1 MWHKLIQTFVDN
13 PVSKSSPCIVRV
25 ERQHIML
32 KLKIMT
38 TALAVASL
46 ILLLTGSTYFTA
58 ALSVICTATTL
69 LPAGYLMWRWLLDEK
84 PSWFHS
90 ITWAALSGLIAAR
103 ALKDIGIIDIPLG
116 TVMSPEKVAELGSF
130 ASFMSILP
138 IFLAVVVPSSPTRN
152 NNDED

>member
-1 MWHKLIQTFVDN
+1 
-13 PVSKSSPCIVRV
+13 
-25 ERQHIML
+25 ML
-32 KLKIMT
+32 KLKLMT
-38 TALAVASL
+38 AALALASL
-46 ILLLTGSTYFTA
+46 ILLIMGSTYFTA

-69 LPAGYLMWRWLLDEK
+69 LPAGYLIWRWLLDEK

-138 IFLAVVVPSSPTRN
+138 LFLAVIAPSSSPKRN
-152 NNDED
+152 DDDGDSDKG

>member
-1 MWHKLIQTFVDN
+1 
-13 PVSKSSPCIVRV
+13 
-25 ERQHIML
+25 ML
-32 KLKIMT
+32 KLKLMT
-38 TALAVASL
+38 AALALASL
-46 ILLLTGSTYFTA
+46 ILLIMGSTYFTA

-69 LPAGYLMWRWLLDEK
+69 LPAGYLIWRWLLDEK

-138 IFLAVVVPSSPTRN
+138 LFLAVIAPSSSPKWDDD
-152 NNDED
+152 DED

>member
-1 MWHKLIQTFVDN
+1 MWYKLIQTFVDN

-38 TALAVASL
+38 AALAVASL

-69 LPAGYLMWRWLLDEK
+69 LPAGYLMWRWLLDDRREA
-84 PSWFHS
+84 
-90 ITWAALSGLIAAR
+90 IMV
-103 ALKDIGIIDIPLG
+103 PLHY
-116 TVMSPEKVAELGSF
+116 LGSSVRIDSSTSTQRYRDHRHPAWHCNEPGESSGIGKLRIVYEYPTDF
-130 ASFMSILP
+130 SRGSR
-138 IFLAVVVPSSPTRN
+138 AVVAHARQQ
-152 NNDED
+152 

>member
-1 MWHKLIQTFVDN
+1 
-13 PVSKSSPCIVRV
+13 
-25 ERQHIML
+25 ML

-38 TALAVASL
+38 AALAVASL

-116 TVMSPEKVAELGSF
+116 TVMSSGIGKLRIVYEYPTDFSRGSR
-130 ASFMSILP
+130 
-138 IFLAVVVPSSPTRN
+138 AVVAHARQQ
-152 NNDED
+152 